1 MPRKMSGPHR
11 PWIWEFP
18 RTLCLADSISSDS
31 RRLMSTPISIALVS
45 SSNITDAAEQHS
57 VLDGK
62 ARGTLY
68 MADSQVT
75 VTLRGILCTSP
86 LHTHQV
92 NQQGARQRCCQ
103 GGHNHPTSS
112 RLPRPDASSTFRLS
126 AS

>member
-1 MPRKMSGPHR
+1 GFGNSSAWAVLPFLNRVACHSASQ
-11 PWIWEFP
+11 

-45 SSNITDAAEQHS
+45 RAT
-57 VLDGK
+57 LR
-62 ARGTLY
+62 ARRKGARTLY

-86 LHTHQV
+86 LHTHRV
-92 NQQGARQRCCQ
+92 NQQGARQHCCQ